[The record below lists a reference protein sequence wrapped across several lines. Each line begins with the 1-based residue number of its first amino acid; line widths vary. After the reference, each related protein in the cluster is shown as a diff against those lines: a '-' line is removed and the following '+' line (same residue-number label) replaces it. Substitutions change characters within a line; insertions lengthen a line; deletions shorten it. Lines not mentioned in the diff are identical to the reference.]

1 MNVTGKFLL
10 AFLCI
15 SIASYGL
22 SGSAYA
28 SSHNLLP
35 LSVATN
41 SDSYAAGDTILIFG
55 SIRDYDGKYPDVTI
69 QIFGPLGGLKMIKQ
83 LAVDS
88 DGSFSFTA
96 IAAGTINLT
105 GEYIVKAMWNKQ
117 PAEAMFE
124 FVGGVVSEPEPVIH
138 KPEPQLPEAKK
149 TLAKKSRK
157 QELEDYEKEYLNRAQ
172 RQPDTGGFTITEDGE
187 VGKRVARKTKPRK
200 KATTKTAKPR
210 KKAKSKTDSC
220 VKCGAKISTDDV
232 FCTNCGSKK

>member
-1 MNVTGKFLL
+1 MRTIEDDVKKLAMLGVADKYRLADIKERLDMGKDLYISDKEFLE
-10 AFLCI
+10 
-15 SIASYGL
+15 
-22 SGSAYA
+22 
-28 SSHNLLP
+28 N
-35 LSVATN
+35 LSVAHLGRSLSRITKSQLVIDETVAEPV
-41 SDSYAAGDTILIFG
+41 SDV
-55 SIRDYDGKYPDVTI
+55 REPE
-69 QIFGPLGGLKMIKQ
+69 P
-83 LAVDS
+83 
-88 DGSFSFTA
+88 
-96 IAAGTINLT
+96 
-105 GEYIVKAMWNKQ
+105 E
-117 PAEAMFE
+117 
-124 FVGGVVSEPEPVIH
+124 VVSEPEPVIH

>member
-1 MNVTGKFLL
+1 MEDDVKKLAMLGVADKYRLADIKERLDMGKDLYISDKEFLEN
-10 AFLCI
+10 
-15 SIASYGL
+15 L
-22 SGSAYA
+22 SMVHLGRS
-28 SSHNLLP
+28 
-35 LSVATN
+35 LSRITKSQLVIDETVAEPV
-41 SDSYAAGDTILIFG
+41 SDV
-55 SIRDYDGKYPDVTI
+55 REPE
-69 QIFGPLGGLKMIKQ
+69 P
-83 LAVDS
+83 
-88 DGSFSFTA
+88 
-96 IAAGTINLT
+96 
-105 GEYIVKAMWNKQ
+105 E
-117 PAEAMFE
+117 
-124 FVGGVVSEPEPVIH
+124 VVSEPEPVIH

-210 KKAKSKTDSC
+210 KKATTKTAKPRKKAKSKTDSC

>member
-1 MNVTGKFLL
+1 MRTIEDDVKKLAMLGVADKYRLADIKERLDMGKDLYISDKEFLEN
-10 AFLCI
+10 
-15 SIASYGL
+15 L
-22 SGSAYA
+22 SMAHLGRS
-28 SSHNLLP
+28 
-35 LSVATN
+35 LSRITKSQLVIDETVAEPV
-41 SDSYAAGDTILIFG
+41 SDV
-55 SIRDYDGKYPDVTI
+55 REPE
-69 QIFGPLGGLKMIKQ
+69 P
-83 LAVDS
+83 
-88 DGSFSFTA
+88 
-96 IAAGTINLT
+96 
-105 GEYIVKAMWNKQ
+105 E
-117 PAEAMFE
+117 
-124 FVGGVVSEPEPVIH
+124 VVSEPEPVIH

-210 KKAKSKTDSC
+210 KKATTKTAKPRKKAKSKTDSC

>member
-1 MNVTGKFLL
+1 MRTIEDDVKKLAMLGVGDKYRLSDIKERLDMGKDLYISDKEFLE
-10 AFLCI
+10 
-15 SIASYGL
+15 
-22 SGSAYA
+22 
-28 SSHNLLP
+28 N
-35 LSVATN
+35 LSVTHLGRSLSRITKSQLVIDETVAEPV
-41 SDSYAAGDTILIFG
+41 SDV
-55 SIRDYDGKYPDVTI
+55 REPE
-69 QIFGPLGGLKMIKQ
+69 P
-83 LAVDS
+83 
-88 DGSFSFTA
+88 
-96 IAAGTINLT
+96 
-105 GEYIVKAMWNKQ
+105 E
-117 PAEAMFE
+117 
-124 FVGGVVSEPEPVIH
+124 VVSEPEPVIH

-187 VGKRVARKTKPRK
+187 VGEKVAKKTKPRK

>member
-1 MNVTGKFLL
+1 MRTIEDDVKKLAMLGVADKYRLADIKERLDIGKDLYISDKEFLE
-10 AFLCI
+10 
-15 SIASYGL
+15 
-22 SGSAYA
+22 
-28 SSHNLLP
+28 N
-35 LSVATN
+35 LSVAHLGRSLSRITKSQLVIDETVAEPV
-41 SDSYAAGDTILIFG
+41 SDV
-55 SIRDYDGKYPDVTI
+55 REPE
-69 QIFGPLGGLKMIKQ
+69 P
-83 LAVDS
+83 
-88 DGSFSFTA
+88 
-96 IAAGTINLT
+96 
-105 GEYIVKAMWNKQ
+105 E
-117 PAEAMFE
+117 
-124 FVGGVVSEPEPVIH
+124 VVSEPEPVIH

>member
-1 MNVTGKFLL
+1 MHTMEDDVKKLAMLGVADKYRLADIKERLDMGKDLYISDKEFLE
-10 AFLCI
+10 
-15 SIASYGL
+15 
-22 SGSAYA
+22 
-28 SSHNLLP
+28 N
-35 LSVATN
+35 LSVAHLGRSLSRITRSQLVTDQTVAEPV
-41 SDSYAAGDTILIFG
+41 SDVHE
-55 SIRDYDGKYPDVTI
+55 PE
-69 QIFGPLGGLKMIKQ
+69 P
-83 LAVDS
+83 
-88 DGSFSFTA
+88 
-96 IAAGTINLT
+96 
-105 GEYIVKAMWNKQ
+105 E
-117 PAEAMFE
+117 
-124 FVGGVVSEPEPVIH
+124 VVSEPEPVIH

>member
-1 MNVTGKFLL
+1 MRTIEDDVKKLAMLGVADKYRLADIKERMDMGKDLYISDKEFLE
-10 AFLCI
+10 
-15 SIASYGL
+15 
-22 SGSAYA
+22 
-28 SSHNLLP
+28 N
-35 LSVATN
+35 LSVAHLGRSLSRITKSQLVIDETVAEPV
-41 SDSYAAGDTILIFG
+41 SDV
-55 SIRDYDGKYPDVTI
+55 REPE
-69 QIFGPLGGLKMIKQ
+69 P
-83 LAVDS
+83 
-88 DGSFSFTA
+88 
-96 IAAGTINLT
+96 
-105 GEYIVKAMWNKQ
+105 E
-117 PAEAMFE
+117 
-124 FVGGVVSEPEPVIH
+124 VVSEPEPVIH

>member
-1 MNVTGKFLL
+1 MRTMEDDVKKLAMLGVADKYRLADIKERLDMGKDLYISDKEFLEN
-10 AFLCI
+10 
-15 SIASYGL
+15 L
-22 SGSAYA
+22 SMVHLGRS
-28 SSHNLLP
+28 
-35 LSVATN
+35 LSRITKSQLVIDETVAEPVL
-41 SDSYAAGDTILIFG
+41 DAHE
-55 SIRDYDGKYPDVTI
+55 PE
-69 QIFGPLGGLKMIKQ
+69 P
-83 LAVDS
+83 
-88 DGSFSFTA
+88 
-96 IAAGTINLT
+96 
-105 GEYIVKAMWNKQ
+105 E
-117 PAEAMFE
+117 
-124 FVGGVVSEPEPVIH
+124 VVSEPEPVIH

>member
-1 MNVTGKFLL
+1 MRTMEDDVKKLAMLGVADKYRLADIKERLDMGKDLYISDKEFLE
-10 AFLCI
+10 
-15 SIASYGL
+15 
-22 SGSAYA
+22 
-28 SSHNLLP
+28 N
-35 LSVATN
+35 LSVAHLGRSLSRITKSQLVIDETVAEPV
-41 SDSYAAGDTILIFG
+41 SDV
-55 SIRDYDGKYPDVTI
+55 REPE
-69 QIFGPLGGLKMIKQ
+69 P
-83 LAVDS
+83 
-88 DGSFSFTA
+88 
-96 IAAGTINLT
+96 
-105 GEYIVKAMWNKQ
+105 E
-117 PAEAMFE
+117 
-124 FVGGVVSEPEPVIH
+124 VVSEPEPVIH

-172 RQPDTGGFTITEDGE
+172 RQLDTGGFTITEDGE

>member
-1 MNVTGKFLL
+1 MRTMEDDVKKLAMLGVADKYRLADIKERLDMGKDLYISDKEFLEN
-10 AFLCI
+10 
-15 SIASYGL
+15 L
-22 SGSAYA
+22 SMVHLGRS
-28 SSHNLLP
+28 
-35 LSVATN
+35 LSRITKSQLVIDETVAEPV
-41 SDSYAAGDTILIFG
+41 SDVHE
-55 SIRDYDGKYPDVTI
+55 PE
-69 QIFGPLGGLKMIKQ
+69 P
-83 LAVDS
+83 
-88 DGSFSFTA
+88 
-96 IAAGTINLT
+96 
-105 GEYIVKAMWNKQ
+105 E
-117 PAEAMFE
+117 
-124 FVGGVVSEPEPVIH
+124 VVSEPEPVIH

>member
-1 MNVTGKFLL
+1 MRTMEDDVKKLAMLGVADKYRLADIKERLDMGKDLYISDKEFLEN
-10 AFLCI
+10 
-15 SIASYGL
+15 L
-22 SGSAYA
+22 SMVHLGRS
-28 SSHNLLP
+28 
-35 LSVATN
+35 LSRITKSQLVIDETVAEPV
-41 SDSYAAGDTILIFG
+41 SDVHE
-55 SIRDYDGKYPDVTI
+55 PE
-69 QIFGPLGGLKMIKQ
+69 P
-83 LAVDS
+83 
-88 DGSFSFTA
+88 
-96 IAAGTINLT
+96 
-105 GEYIVKAMWNKQ
+105 E
-117 PAEAMFE
+117 
-124 FVGGVVSEPEPVIH
+124 VVSEPEPVIH

-210 KKAKSKTDSC
+210 KKATTKTAKPRKKAKSKTDSC

>member
-1 MNVTGKFLL
+1 MRTIEDDVKKLAMLGVADKYRLADIKERLDMGKDLYISDKEFLEN
-10 AFLCI
+10 
-15 SIASYGL
+15 L
-22 SGSAYA
+22 SMAHLGRS
-28 SSHNLLP
+28 
-35 LSVATN
+35 LSRITKSQLVIDETVAEPV
-41 SDSYAAGDTILIFG
+41 SDV
-55 SIRDYDGKYPDVTI
+55 REPE
-69 QIFGPLGGLKMIKQ
+69 P
-83 LAVDS
+83 
-88 DGSFSFTA
+88 
-96 IAAGTINLT
+96 
-105 GEYIVKAMWNKQ
+105 E
-117 PAEAMFE
+117 
-124 FVGGVVSEPEPVIH
+124 VVSEPEPVIH

>member
-1 MNVTGKFLL
+1 MRTIEDDVKKLIMLGVADKYRLADIKERLDMGKDLYISDKEFLEN
-10 AFLCI
+10 
-15 SIASYGL
+15 L
-22 SGSAYA
+22 SMVHLGRS
-28 SSHNLLP
+28 
-35 LSVATN
+35 LSRITKSQLVIDETVAEPV
-41 SDSYAAGDTILIFG
+41 SDV
-55 SIRDYDGKYPDVTI
+55 REPE
-69 QIFGPLGGLKMIKQ
+69 P
-83 LAVDS
+83 
-88 DGSFSFTA
+88 
-96 IAAGTINLT
+96 
-105 GEYIVKAMWNKQ
+105 E
-117 PAEAMFE
+117 
-124 FVGGVVSEPEPVIH
+124 VVSEPEPVIH

-210 KKAKSKTDSC
+210 KKATSKTKPKKKAKSKTDSC

>member
-1 MNVTGKFLL
+1 MRTMEDDVKKLAMLGVADKYRLADIKERLDMGKDLYISDKEFLE
-10 AFLCI
+10 
-15 SIASYGL
+15 
-22 SGSAYA
+22 
-28 SSHNLLP
+28 N
-35 LSVATN
+35 LSVTHLGRSLSRITKSQLVIDETVAEPV
-41 SDSYAAGDTILIFG
+41 SDV
-55 SIRDYDGKYPDVTI
+55 REPE
-69 QIFGPLGGLKMIKQ
+69 P
-83 LAVDS
+83 
-88 DGSFSFTA
+88 
-96 IAAGTINLT
+96 
-105 GEYIVKAMWNKQ
+105 E
-117 PAEAMFE
+117 
-124 FVGGVVSEPEPVIH
+124 VVSEPEPVIH

-210 KKAKSKTDSC
+210 KKATTKTAKPRKKAKSKTDSC

>member
-1 MNVTGKFLL
+1 MRTMEDDVKKLAMLGVADKYRLADIKERLDMGKDLYISDKEFLEN
-10 AFLCI
+10 
-15 SIASYGL
+15 L
-22 SGSAYA
+22 SMAHLGRS
-28 SSHNLLP
+28 
-35 LSVATN
+35 LSRITKSQLIIDETVAEPV
-41 SDSYAAGDTILIFG
+41 SDV
-55 SIRDYDGKYPDVTI
+55 REPE
-69 QIFGPLGGLKMIKQ
+69 P
-83 LAVDS
+83 
-88 DGSFSFTA
+88 
-96 IAAGTINLT
+96 
-105 GEYIVKAMWNKQ
+105 E
-117 PAEAMFE
+117 
-124 FVGGVVSEPEPVIH
+124 VVSEPEPVIH